1 MHIMPKYVM
10 FYTVLYSIYNQCV
23 VHGLQN
29 GPNRIAKRPV
39 SQCEMGRIAERNGP
53 FRSAVRLW
61 SFGREAWRSVRG
73 VKNMRRLW
81 AYVGKYE

>member
-23 VHGLQN
+23 
-29 GPNRIAKRPV
+29 
-39 SQCEMGRIAERNGP
+39 SQCEMGRIAVRNGP

-61 SFGREAWRSVRG
+61 SFCGGDVEEYARSEKYVALVG
-73 VKNMRRLW
+73 VCRKI
-81 AYVGKYE
+81 